1 MPDVPVTCGEEPG
14 VHLYPSVTLGPVNTS
29 LAERELSWNPT
40 PLTETVKE
48 LVIFYESASRNPEF
62 RREQEGMLNSA
73 HIARNQQDMSK
84 AFNKASQDAP
94 PSYEEAR
101 QEGQGIKGLDA
112 QPPMYTDPESQ
123 RAPPIGS
130 LYFNDC
136 PAEWRI
142 PLYLIVGGSVGNV
155 IIYRTYGHF
164 SPDKTVSPY
173 NYCDQ
178 TLFDYA
184 FWLTTSF
191 YILLGTSC
199 CCICFCGCLASLL
212 GGDKAT

>member
-1 MPDVPVTCGEEPG
+1 MNNENLIMQNFLIFIFQKIIYCLFFNG
-14 VHLYPSVTLGPVNTS
+14 VLKT
-29 LAERELSWNPT
+29 
-40 PLTETVKE
+40 
-48 LVIFYESASRNPEF
+48 IFNYN
-62 RREQEGMLNSA
+62 L
-73 HIARNQQDMSK
+73 ISK
-84 AFNKASQDAP
+84 AGFKPCYMSNTIVKQ
-94 PSYEEAR
+94 
-101 QEGQGIKGLDA
+101 L
-112 QPPMYTDPESQ
+112 
-123 RAPPIGS
+123 
-130 LYFNDC
+130 
-136 PAEWRI
+136 
-142 PLYLIVGGSVGNV
+142 LIFVQCIFIFTGNV